1 MKKILICYFSGTG
14 NTKKVVQKA
23 YDSFEEMGCDVT
35 LYNIDD
41 GFYKDDL
48 NQFDCLGIAY
58 PIHAFNAPS
67 NVIKFVKNLNK
78 LNKDKKDKK
87 DKKSSKKPLF
97 IIKTSGEPLA
107 LNNISSVKIK
117 SILKKKGFV
126 LNNEYHY
133 CMPYNI
139 IFRHSDNMAYKMWK
153 SAENVLPIDC
163 KEIIEGKK
171 SKLKY
176 FPCGRL
182 LAWIFRIEHWGGRVN
197 GKHYKVNDKCIS
209 CQLCVKRCPTQN
221 ITIEDGEFKF
231 GKNCLMC
238 MRCSFHCPKNSIK
251 IGWFEKWK
259 VNGPYNFNNPNEG
272 EEERHKKYCKKSYKK
287 YFARMDKKLENN
299 KSFLESGTKSNLK
312 FDDNFT

>member
-14 NTKKVVQKA
+14 NTKKVVEKA
-23 YDSFEEMGCDVT
+23 CQSLQGMNCEVK
-35 LYNIDD
+35 LHNIDD
-41 GFYKDDL
+41 GEFKENL
-48 NQFDCLGIAY
+48 NEFDMLGIAY
-58 PIHAFNAPS
+58 PVHAFNAPS
-67 NVIKFVKNLNK
+67 NVIKFTKSLNK
-78 LNKDKKDKK
+78 LEN
-87 DKKSSKKPLF
+87 KKSAKKPLF

-117 SILKKKGFV
+117 SILKKKGFI

-139 IFRHSDNMAYKMWK
+139 IFRHTDNMAYKMWNT
-153 SAENVLPIDC
+153 AEKVIPIDC
-163 KEIIEGKK
+163 KEIVDGKK

-176 FPCGRL
+176 VPFGRL

-197 GKHYKVNDKCIS
+197 GKRYKVNDKCIS
-209 CQLCVKRCPTQN
+209 CQLCVKRCPTHN

-238 MRCSFHCPKNSIK
+238 MRCSFHCPKNAIK

-259 VNGPYNFNNPNEG
+259 VNGAYNFGIPNEV
-272 EEERHKKYCKKSYKK
+272 EEEKHKRYCKKAYKK
-287 YFARMDKKLENN
+287 YFAKNQKKIED
-299 KSFLESGTKSNLK
+299 FEKSNK
-312 FDDNFT
+312 KESC